1 MTEIKFCGL
10 KTGRDVAAAVE
21 AGARWTGF
29 VVFARSP
36 RHVSP
41 SLAGELAHLARGTE
55 TVAVTVNPD
64 DDLLAQ
70 IRDAMRPDWI
80 QLHGSESPERI
91 VQARAYARQGI
102 IKAIPVASAVDLEA
116 ARVYDRVADR
126 LLFDAKPPA
135 GADRPGGWGE
145 GYDYALLKNLELS
158 VPWLLSGGLDASNV
172 AAAIAASGA
181 RAVDV
186 SSGIESAPGVKDAAR
201 IQAFA
206 DALAPGA
213 RPDLEGHAP

>member
-10 KTGRDVAAAVE
+10 RTGRDVAAAMA
-21 AGARWTGF
+21 AGARWTGY
-29 VVFARSP
+29 VIFAPSP

-41 SLAGELAHLARGTE
+41 SLAGELAHLAKGTE
-55 TVAVTVNPD
+55 TVAVLVDPD

-80 QLHGSESPERI
+80 QLHGKESPGRV

-102 IKAIPVASAVDLEA
+102 IKAIPVATAADLDGV
-116 ARVYDRVADR
+116 RSYDRIADM
-126 LLFDAKPPA
+126 LLFDAKAPT
-135 GADRPGGWGE
+135 GSDRPGGWGE
-145 GYDYALLKNLELS
+145 GYDYSLLKNLDVS

-172 AAAIAASGA
+172 AAAVTGSGA
-181 RAVDV
+181 KAVDV
-186 SSGIESAPGVKDAAR
+186 SSGIETAPGIKDAAR

-206 DALAPGA
+206 DALAPKLTA
-213 RPDLEGHAP
+213 

>member
-10 KTGRDVAAAVE
+10 KTGRDVAAAKA
-21 AGARWTGF
+21 AGARWTGYVIF
-29 VVFARSP
+29 PASP

-41 SLAGELAHLARGTE
+41 SLAGELAHLAKGTQ
-55 TVAVTVNPD
+55 TVAVMVDPD

-70 IRDAMRPDWI
+70 IRDAMQPDWI
-80 QLHGSESPERI
+80 QLHGSESPQRV
-91 VQARAYARQGI
+91 VQARAYARRGI
-102 IKAIPVASAVDLEA
+102 IKSIPVATASDLDAV
-116 ARVYDRVADR
+116 RVYDRIADM
-126 LLFDAKPPA
+126 LLFDAKAPK

-172 AAAIAASGA
+172 AAAVAASGA
-181 RAVDV
+181 KAVDV

-206 DALAPGA
+206 DALAA
-213 RPDLEGHAP
+213 QRPV